1 MEILLK
7 TEVVK
12 ASRNEL
18 LHFDRNF
25 CSMDWMQNFLN
36 LSERDKK
43 DILWGLE
50 YGAHI
55 IGLACASNA
64 EQIENL
70 RTFLDWNNAKNMKVF
85 SKIETKA

>member
-1 MEILLK
+1 
-7 TEVVK
+7 
-12 ASRNEL
+12 
-18 LHFDRNF
+18 
-25 CSMDWMQNFLN
+25 

-43 DILWGLE
+43 DVLWGLE

-64 EQIENL
+64 EQIESV